1 MAVGKFARYVIM
13 TSALVWAVPTDWL
26 P

>member
-1 MAVGKFARYVIM
+1 VGKFARYVIM